1 MSINSKI
8 KSHLPHQNLAKKFW
22 VDEQLRPAI
31 RERLLVIA
39 NEFVDYLGVEI
50 DVIDITFTG
59 SFANY
64 NYTRYSDIDLH
75 IIIDKQSINKDID
88 LVEEFLKAKRQYW
101 NDKHDIKVE
110 SVEVELYPQ
119 DDDEPHKS
127 SGVYSIKND
136 EWVVKPKK
144 FVDKFSENDVQK
156 KVLLLKKKIDAVIE
170 KSKYKKDPEDID
182 ELLQKIRKMRQSGL
196 EKSGEMSEE
205 NIAYKTLR
213 ADGDIDRLYDM
224 LNNIYDIKL
233 SVG

>member
-1 MSINSKI
+1 MSITGKI
-8 KSHLPHQNLAKKFW
+8 KNHLPHENLAKKFW
-22 VDEQLRPAI
+22 VDEKLRPAV
-31 RERLLVIA
+31 RERLLLIA
-39 NEFVDYLGVEI
+39 NEFIDYLGVEI

-75 IIIDKQSINKDID
+75 IIIDKQNINKDAD

-136 EWVVKPKK
+136 DWIVKPKK
-144 FVDKFSENDVQK
+144 FTTTFSTQDVQK
-156 KVLLLKKKIDAVIE
+156 KVVSLRKKIDKAIE
-170 KSKYKKDPEDID
+170 SSKYKKDPEDLERLIK
-182 ELLQKIRKMRQSGL
+182 KIREMRQSAL
-196 EKSGEMSEE
+196 EKGGEMSEE